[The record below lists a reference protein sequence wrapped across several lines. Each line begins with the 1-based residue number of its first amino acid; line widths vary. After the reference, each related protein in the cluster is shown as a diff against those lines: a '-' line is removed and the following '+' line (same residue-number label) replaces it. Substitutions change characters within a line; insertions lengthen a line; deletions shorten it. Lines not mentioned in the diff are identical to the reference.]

1 MRMEAGRL
9 WRAVLAC
16 SVVGIPAATRADEAR
31 PGAPT
36 DLMSARP
43 PRLAVGYCTDDLEKA
58 KAAGF
63 DYVELGVRNFVRLS
77 EDDFARFVERHRAA
91 GIPTPTGYMFLP
103 GELKVVGPAIDEKR
117 QLEYVRSAFAR
128 AARLGI
134 ELIVYGSGPTR
145 TAPDGFSKDEAFR
158 QLVAFAKR
166 IAPEA
171 RKHGIVV
178 AVEPLRRQEANL
190 INTLAEALRWVE
202 AVDHP
207 SFQLTADIYHL
218 AEEKEDPAILLK
230 AGKRIR
236 HVHFANPSGRVFPL
250 ARDEY
255 DYAAFFRNLH
265 EIGYTGRISIEARTE
280 HFDADAP
287 RAIEFLRD
295 ALVPE
300 VTGPGAATSPAAV
313 KPQGKPISVNLAHGS
328 GREKRTKAQ
337 WTAISR
343 DPG

>member
-1 MRMEAGRL
+1 MRTDRF
-9 WRAVLAC
+9 WRTAVAC
-16 SVVGIPAATRADEAR
+16 AVVGFPAAAHADEAR
-31 PGAPT
+31 LGAPAGST
-36 DLMSARP
+36 ASRS
-43 PRLAVGYCTDDLEKA
+43 PRLAVGYCTDDLERA

-63 DYVELGVRNFVRLS
+63 DYVELGVRSFARLS

-91 GIPTPTGYMFLP
+91 RIPTPTGYMFLP
-103 GELKVVGPAIDEKR
+103 GDLKVVGPAIDETR
-117 QLEYVRSAFAR
+117 QLEYVRTAFAR

-171 RKHGIVV
+171 QEHGIVV

-190 INTLAEALRWVE
+190 INALAEALRWVE

-218 AEEKEDPAILLK
+218 VEEKEDPAILLK
-230 AGKRIR
+230 AGQRIR
-236 HVHFANPSGRVFPL
+236 HVHFANPNGRVFPL

-255 DYAAFFRNLH
+255 DYAAFFRNLRA
-265 EIGYTGRISIEARTE
+265 IGYTGRISIEARTE
-280 HFDADAP
+280 HFETDAP
-287 RAIEFLRD
+287 WAIAFLRD
-295 ALVPE
+295 ALVS
-300 VTGPGAATSPAAV
+300 A
-313 KPQGKPISVNLAHGS
+313 
-328 GREKRTKAQ
+328 R
-337 WTAISR
+337 
-343 DPG
+343 